1 MHIGTWMYLAV
12 GYLAEEEAVDYLV
25 EEEAVEEEVVEE
37 LMSPDAV
44 PMNQKEE
51 KRYCLP
57 YYASWFFSGLYN
69 LGKFCLLLMS
79 EQN

>member
-1 MHIGTWMYLAV
+1 M

-25 EEEAVEEEVVEE
+25 EEEEAVEEEVVEE

-69 LGKFCLLLMS
+69 LGKFYLLLML